1 MNKSARLK
9 QTYLTVIAGSFL
21 LFVHPLVYAQDQT
34 PPQKAWD
41 TLREGLAEKGADKR
55 ATAARVLGL
64 IPKNSKAVHFA
75 EHALEDDKAEVRSAA
90 ATALGH
96 IGTKGSIPKLN
107 EALSDKDT
115 SVVLAAAR
123 SLLTLKDDSG
133 YESITRS

>member
-75 EHALEDDKAEVRSAA
+75 EHALEDDKAEVRYAA
-90 ATALGH
+90 AAVIIRLSA
-96 IGTKGSIPKLN
+96 IQPKTK
-107 EALSDKDT
+107 EQ
-115 SVVLAAAR
+115 
-123 SLLTLKDDSG
+123 
-133 YESITRS
+133 